1 MHSPAKVPAQLYP
14 AGSSEPVTIF
24 RMKLVGAF
32 LAAVVLALALQAQTA
47 AHPVTV
53 PITLDHNR
61 TIIDVYLLL
70 PDGKNK
76 RVRAWVD
83 NGNAELWMT
92 ESLAKQLE
100 LPLTGEP
107 KPALYG
113 KQRAVHTPASLQI
126 GGMTI
131 QLAGVKE
138 AQAILDRE
146 SVAPG
151 CSAEI
156 TLPSTVLR
164 SYDVLFDFPSRQ
176 FTIGPPGS
184 IQFKGQSSKMLL
196 NSQNGLI
203 QVASK
208 IAGQESN
215 LALDLGASTS
225 LISAERLTQLQKSE
239 SSWPHMTGGI
249 AAANMWGTEE
259 ELRWEVLRIAN
270 LQFGATTLT
279 NVAAA
284 SFPDQELKWFQDGAG
299 LPTLGLIGANAL
311 VDYQVGL
318 DYAHNTMYLDRRN
331 RVSAPDMDVVGLI
344 LRPESDGRYT
354 VLGVADYEGKPS
366 VPEVKAGNILLGVDG
381 APATG
386 ATMGQ
391 VWSLLGGGPGQI
403 RTLTLEREGKR
414 FTVDAPVRRFL
425 APGAMPVKSPR
436 RNPHRRN

>member
-1 MHSPAKVPAQLYP
+1 MKLLGAILVVFVLTLSVPAQP
-14 AGSSEPVTIF
+14 AAKS
-24 RMKLVGAF
+24 
-32 LAAVVLALALQAQTA
+32 
-47 AHPVTV
+47 VTV

-61 TIIDVYLLL
+61 TIIDVYLSL
-70 PDGKNK
+70 PEGKTK

-83 NGNAELWMT
+83 NGNTELWIT
-92 ESLAKQLE
+92 EALAKQLG
-100 LPLTGEP
+100 LPFSGDS

-113 KQRAVHTPASLQI
+113 QQRSVHAPNSLQI

-131 QLAGVKE
+131 EFTGIKE

-156 TLPSTVLR
+156 TIPSTALG
-164 SYDVLFDFPSRQ
+164 SYDVLFDFPDRQ

-184 IQFKGQSSKMLL
+184 IPFKGQSSKVLL

-208 IAGQESN
+208 IEGKEFN
-215 LALDLGASTS
+215 LALDLGASIT
-225 LISAERLTQLQKSE
+225 LISAQQLADWQKSQPT
-239 SSWPHMTGGI
+239 WPHMTGGI
-249 AAANMWGTEE
+249 AAADMWGTEE
-259 ELRWEVLRIAN
+259 ELTWKLLRIPS
-270 LQFGATTLT
+270 LQFGEAHLT
-279 NVAAA
+279 DVAAA
-284 SFPDQELKWFQDGAG
+284 SFPDQELKWFQDRAG
-299 LPTLGLIGANAL
+299 VPTIGLLGANAL
-311 VDYQVGL
+311 VNDVVGI
-318 DYAHNTMYLDRRN
+318 DYAHSTLYLDRKNVAR
-331 RVSAPDMDVVGLI
+331 APDMDAVGLI
-344 LRPESDGRYT
+344 LRPEADRRYT
-354 VLGVADYEGKPS
+354 VLGVADYDGKPS
-366 VPEVKAGNILLGVDG
+366 VADVKAGDVLVGVDG

-391 VWSLLGGGPGQI
+391 VWSLLGGAPGQI

-425 APGAMPVKSPR
+425 APPSQPVKSPR

>member
-1 MHSPAKVPAQLYP
+1 
-14 AGSSEPVTIF
+14 
-24 RMKLVGAF
+24 MKLLGAF
-32 LAAVVLALALQAQTA
+32 LAALVLTLTLQAQPA

-61 TIIDVYLLL
+61 TIIDVYVSL
-70 PDGKNK
+70 PDGKSK

-83 NGNAELWMT
+83 NGNAELWIT
-92 ESLAKQLE
+92 EALAKQLG
-100 LPLTGEP
+100 LPFTGDP

-113 KQRAVHTPASLQI
+113 KQRSVHTPASLQI
-126 GGMTI
+126 GGMAI
-131 QLAGVKE
+131 QLAGLQE
-138 AQAILDRE
+138 GQAILDRE

-184 IQFKGQSSKMLL
+184 ISFKGQPSKALL

-203 QVASK
+203 QVGSK
-208 IAGQESN
+208 IEGQEAN

-225 LISAERLTQLQKSE
+225 LISTERLAQLHKSQ
-239 SSWPHMTGGI
+239 SSWPHMIGGI
-249 AAANMWGTEE
+249 AAANMWGTDE
-259 ELRWEVLRIAN
+259 ELHWEVMRIAN
-270 LQFGATTLT
+270 LQFGSTTLS
-279 NVAAA
+279 NVTTA
-284 SFPDQELKWFQDGAG
+284 SFPEQELKWFQDRAG
-299 LPTLGLIGANAL
+299 LPTIGLIGANAL
-311 VDYQVGL
+311 VDYRVGL
-318 DYAHNTMYLDRRN
+318 DYAQNTVYLERTN
-331 RVSAPDMDVVGLI
+331 RVSAPNMDVVGLI

-354 VLGVADYEGKPS
+354 VLGVADYEGKAA
-366 VPEVKAGNILLGVDG
+366 VPEVKAGDILLGVDG

-391 VWSLLGGGPGQI
+391 VWSLLGGSPGQV
-403 RTLTLEREGKR
+403 RTLTLERAGKR

-425 APGAMPVKSPR
+425 PAGAMPVKSPR